1 MPTRKV
7 QPVWQ
12 TGPGGVGLS
21 TFYTLDSVDATTEIG
36 TFFNAVKG
44 IFSDTTSVAVP
55 SSGDTF
61 DASTGTLTGA
71 WTGGTAATYT
81 GTTHSAYVAGTGL
94 FIKWRTGS
102 VVGGHRV
109 GGRTFICPVLSNT
122 FDVDGTITS
131 GALSTIQTA
140 ANTLAA
146 TGKIYVWHRP
156 TSPGATDGS
165 MHLIIAATVPDKVT
179 SLASRRH

>member
-7 QPVWQ
+7 QPTWQ
-12 TGPGGVGLS
+12 IGPGGTGVS
-21 TFYTLDSVDATTEIG
+21 AFYTLDSVDATVEIG

-44 IFSDTTSVAVP
+44 IFSDQTSVTVP
-55 SSGDTF
+55 ATGDIF

-71 WTGGTAATYT
+71 WTGGTTATYT
-81 GTTHSAYVAGTGL
+81 GTTHSAYVAGTGM
-94 FIKWRTGS
+94 FIKWITGS

-109 GGRTFICPVLSNT
+109 RGRTFICPVLSNT

-140 ANTLAA
+140 ATTLAA

-156 TSPGATDGS
+156 SSHGAADGS
-165 MHLIIAATVPDKVT
+165 MHLITGAQVPDKVT
-179 SLASRRH
+179 SLATRRH